1 LTNQLR
7 LIGRHVRRIR
17 RSLAAIGA
25 ALRRLDRQFQKT
37 RAARGGGGGGPRPAT
52 RRKLSPRRRAALKLQ
67 GQYIGH
73 IRVLRPRQKAQVKA
87 IRDSKGVRAAIAL
100 AQRLS
105 RS

>member
-25 ALRRLDRQFQKT
+25 ALRRLDRQIHQI
-37 RAARGGGGGGPRPAT
+37 RAAGGGGGSRPT
-52 RRKLSPRRRAALKLQ
+52 PRRKLSARRRAALKLQ

-73 IRVLRPRQKAQVKA
+73 VRLLRPRQKAQVRA
-87 IRDSKGVRAAIAL
+87 MRASKGVRAAIGL